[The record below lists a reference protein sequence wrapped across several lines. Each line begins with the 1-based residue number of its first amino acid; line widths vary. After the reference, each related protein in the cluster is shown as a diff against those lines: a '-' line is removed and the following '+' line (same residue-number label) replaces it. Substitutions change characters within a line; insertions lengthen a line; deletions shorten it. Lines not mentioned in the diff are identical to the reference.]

1 MLKRHKMTPPVRIC
15 SCAWCRCR
23 VADAWI
29 YCRNHI
35 EYLWFPLVSWF
46 LLFFGFKTGMPGAAK
61 KQEEHHERDRRVNS
75 DTISRF
81 QQCDLHACH
90 FQPFSKS
97 FVQVNLES
105 SIASA
110 SKIVGSLVQRLQQN
124 GHFVEQIRRTVVWG
138 EDVQQEL
145 SNMHI
150 RPPGDWDILALMQ
163 QNHIKAMNQ
172 SETPEILWNVFTD
185 SKVDSETWSNAVK
198 AFHTS
203 IYSS

>member
-110 SKIVGSLVQRLQQN
+110 SKIVGSLVQRVQQN
-124 GHFVEQIRRTVVWG
+124 GHFVEQIRRTEGPW
-138 EDVQQEL
+138 
-145 SNMHI
+145 
-150 RPPGDWDILALMQ
+150 
-163 QNHIKAMNQ
+163 
-172 SETPEILWNVFTD
+172 SEVKMCNKSWATCTFVRQGIGIFLLWC
-185 SKVDSETWSNAVK
+185 SK
-198 AFHTS
+198 
-203 IYSS
+203 II